1 MKVLSYTHNTKS
13 RFATLRKVMDIKKWI
28 FTLCAML
35 YAVLV
40 RAQFDTHFTHYWA
53 LQGYYNPAV
62 AGLSG
67 RLNLYGTYA
76 MQMAGYTNAPATML
90 VGADMALPAGRKSQ
104 AVSANL
110 YNESIGLFTNQRL
123 FAGYAYRFDMWSG
136 RMAVGASVGS
146 LEQKFDGSKVEA
158 EESAD
163 AAFPSSE
170 VDGMGLDLTA
180 GVHYAHRLFYVGMS
194 VMHLTAPTIE
204 LGETNEIKID
214 RTYYFSSGGNIQLKN
229 PLLSI
234 QPSLQL
240 MTDLQAWRADVTV
253 RGTYTYD
260 DKRYYAGLTYSPMTS
275 VAILLGGEI
284 NSVTFGYAYEVFT
297 SGVGLLYGS
306 HDLYVGYVM
315 DVDLF
320 NKGKNKHKSIRIL

>member
-1 MKVLSYTHNTKS
+1 
-13 RFATLRKVMDIKKWI
+13 MDIRKWI
-28 FTLCAML
+28 LTLCAL
-35 YAVLV
+35 LCVVVA

-67 RLNLYGTYA
+67 RLNMYGTYA

-90 VGADMALPAGRKSQ
+90 IGADMALGTGRQ
-104 AVSANL
+104 AVSACL

-123 FAGYAYRFDMWSG
+123 LAGYAYRFDMWGG
-136 RMAVGASVGS
+136 RMAVGASMGS

-158 EESAD
+158 EEKTD

-170 VDGMGLDLTA
+170 VEGMGLDLTA
-180 GVHYAHRLFYVGMS
+180 GVHYVHRLFWAGMS
-194 VMHLTAPTIE
+194 VMHLTAPVIE
-204 LGETNEIKID
+204 LGETNEIRID
-214 RTYYFSSGGNIQLKN
+214 RTYYFSGGGNIQLKN

-234 QPSLQL
+234 QPSMQL
-240 MTDLQAWRADVTV
+240 MTDLQAWRADVTL

-260 DKRYYAGLTYSPMTS
+260 EKRYYAGLTYSPMTS

>member
-1 MKVLSYTHNTKS
+1 MKKIL
-13 RFATLRKVMDIKKWI
+13 
-28 FTLCAML
+28 FTLCAIFSV
-35 YAVLV
+35 AGV

-67 RLNLYGTYA
+67 RLNMYGTYA
-76 MQMAGYTNAPATML
+76 MQMAGYTNAPVTML
-90 VGADMALPAGRKSQ
+90 IGADMALPTEKKNQ
-104 AVSANL
+104 AISANL

-123 FAGYAYRFDMWSG
+123 FAGYAYRFNLWGGS
-136 RMAVGASVGS
+136 MAMGVSAGS

-170 VDGMGLDLTA
+170 IEGMGLDLTA
-180 GVHYAHRLFYVGMS
+180 GIHYAHPFFYAGLS
-194 VMHLTAPTIE
+194 VMHLTAPVIE

-214 RTYYFSSGGNIQLKN
+214 RTYYFCGGGNIQMKN

-260 DKRYYAGLTYSPMTS
+260 EKRYYVGLTYSPMTS

-284 NSVTFGYAYEVFT
+284 NSVTFGYAYEIFT
-297 SGVGLLYGS
+297 SGVGLIHGS

-315 DVDLF
+315 DLDLF
-320 NKGKNKHKSIRIL
+320 KKGKNKHKSIRIL

>member
-1 MKVLSYTHNTKS
+1 M
-13 RFATLRKVMDIKKWI
+13 AIKKTILTWC
-28 FTLCAML
+28 LLLA
-35 YAVLV
+35 AVAAQ
-40 RAQFDTHFTHYWA
+40 AQFDTHFTHYWA

-67 RLNLYGTYA
+67 RLNIYGTYA

-90 VGADMALPAGRKSQ
+90 VGADMVLPTEKKNQ

-123 FAGYAYRFDMWSG
+123 FAGYAYRFDLLGG
-136 RMAVGASVGS
+136 RLAIGASVGS

-158 EESAD
+158 EEAGD
-163 AAFPSSE
+163 DAFPSSE

-180 GVHYAHRLFYVGMS
+180 GMHYIHPLFYAGMS
-194 VMHLTAPTIE
+194 VLHVTAPTIE
-204 LGETNEIKID
+204 LGETHEIKID
-214 RTYYFSSGGNIQLKN
+214 PTLYFSGGCNIQLKN

-234 QPSLQL
+234 QPSLQV
-240 MTDLQAWRADVTV
+240 MTDLQAWRADLTV

-260 DKRYYAGLTYSPMTS
+260 EKRYYAGLTYSPMTS

-284 NSVTFGYAYEVFT
+284 NSVTFGYAYELFT
-297 SGVGLLYGS
+297 SGVGLIHGS

-315 DVDLF
+315 DLDLF
-320 NKGKNKHKSIRIL
+320 KKGKNKHKSIRIL

>member
-1 MKVLSYTHNTKS
+1 M
-13 RFATLRKVMDIKKWI
+13 AIKKTILTWC
-28 FTLCAML
+28 LLLA
-35 YAVLV
+35 AVAAQ
-40 RAQFDTHFTHYWA
+40 AQFDTHFTHYWA

-67 RLNLYGTYA
+67 RLNIYGTYA

-90 VGADMALPAGRKSQ
+90 VGADMVLPTEKKNQ

-123 FAGYAYRFDMWSG
+123 FAGYAYRFGLLGG
-136 RMAVGASVGS
+136 RLAIGASVGS

-158 EESAD
+158 EEAGD
-163 AAFPSSE
+163 DAFPSSE

-180 GVHYAHRLFYVGMS
+180 GMHYIHPLFYAGMS
-194 VMHLTAPTIE
+194 VLHVTAPTIE
-204 LGETNEIKID
+204 LGETHEIKID
-214 RTYYFSSGGNIQLKN
+214 PTLYFSGGCNIQLKN

-234 QPSLQL
+234 QPSLQV
-240 MTDLQAWRADVTV
+240 MTDLQAWRADLTL

-260 DKRYYAGLTYSPMTS
+260 EKRYYAGLTYSPMTS

-284 NSVTFGYAYEVFT
+284 NSVSFGYAYELFT
-297 SGVGLLYGS
+297 SGVGLIHGS

-315 DVDLF
+315 DLDLF
-320 NKGKNKHKSIRIL
+320 KKGKNKHKSIRIL

>member
-1 MKVLSYTHNTKS
+1 MDS
-13 RFATLRKVMDIKKWI
+13 RRIIL
-28 FTLCAML
+28 TLCVAL
-35 YAVLV
+35 TALV
-40 RAQFDTHFTHYWA
+40 ARAQFDTHFTHYWA

-76 MQMAGYTNAPATML
+76 MQMAGYTHAPATML
-90 VGADMALPAGRKSQ
+90 FGADMVLPTEKKNQ

-123 FAGYAYRFDMWSG
+123 FAGYAYRFNLWGG
-136 RMAVGASVGS
+136 RMAVGVNAGS
-146 LEQKFDGSKVEA
+146 LEQKFNGSKVES
-158 EESAD
+158 EESND
-163 AAFPSSE
+163 IAFPSSE

-180 GVHYAHRLFYVGMS
+180 GVHFAHPLFYAGLS
-194 VMHLTAPTIE
+194 VMHLTAPAIE
-204 LGETNEIKID
+204 LGETYEIKID
-214 RTYYFSSGGNIQLKN
+214 RTYYLSGGGNIQLKN

-240 MTDLQAWRADVTV
+240 MTDLQAWRADLTV

-260 DKRYYAGLTYSPMTS
+260 EKRYYAGLTYSPMTS

-284 NSVTFGYAYEVFT
+284 NSVSFGYAYEIFT
-297 SGVGLLYGS
+297 SGVGLIHGS

-320 NKGKNKHKSIRIL
+320 KKGKNKHKSIRIL

>member
-1 MKVLSYTHNTKS
+1 MMDIRKIILMLFTA
-13 RFATLRKVMDIKKWI
+13 FATV
-28 FTLCAML
+28 T
-35 YAVLV
+35 V

-53 LQGYYNPAV
+53 LQGYYNPAT

-67 RLNLYGTYA
+67 RLNMYGSYA
-76 MQMAGYTNAPATML
+76 MQMAGYTNAPTTML
-90 VGADMALPAGRKSQ
+90 IGADMALPTEKKNQ
-104 AVSANL
+104 AVSANI

-123 FAGYAYRFDMWSG
+123 FAGYAYHFDLWGG
-136 RMAVGASVGS
+136 RMGMGISAGS

-158 EESAD
+158 EESND
-163 AAFPSSE
+163 AAFPTSE

-180 GVHYAHRLFYVGMS
+180 GLHYAHRLFYAGIS
-194 VMHLTAPTIE
+194 AMHLTAPTIE

-214 RTYYFSSGGNIQLKN
+214 RLYYFSGGGNIQLKN

-240 MTDLQAWRADVTV
+240 MTDLQAWRADFTV

-260 DKRYYAGLTYSPMTS
+260 EKRYYAGLTYSPMTS

-284 NSVTFGYAYEVFT
+284 NSVSFGYAYEIFT
-297 SGVGLLYGS
+297 SGVGLIYGS

-320 NKGKNKHKSIRIL
+320 KKGRNKHKSIRIL

>member
-1 MKVLSYTHNTKS
+1 MKKIL
-13 RFATLRKVMDIKKWI
+13 
-28 FTLCAML
+28 FTLCAIL
-35 YAVLV
+35 SVAGV

-67 RLNLYGTYA
+67 RLNMYGTYA

-90 VGADMALPAGRKSQ
+90 IGADMALPTEKKNQ
-104 AVSANL
+104 AISANL

-123 FAGYAYRFDMWSG
+123 FAGYAYRFNLWDGS
-136 RMAVGASVGS
+136 MAMGVSAGS

-170 VDGMGLDLTA
+170 IEGMGLDLTA
-180 GVHYAHRLFYVGMS
+180 GVHYAHPFFYAGLS
-194 VMHLTAPTIE
+194 VMHLTAPVIE

-214 RTYYFSSGGNIQLKN
+214 RTYYFCGGGNIQMKN

-260 DKRYYAGLTYSPMTS
+260 EKRYYAGLTYSPMTS

-284 NSVTFGYAYEVFT
+284 NSVTFGYAYEIFT
-297 SGVGLLYGS
+297 SGVGLIHGS

-315 DVDLF
+315 DLDLF
-320 NKGKNKHKSIRIL
+320 KKGKNKHKSIRIL

>member
-1 MKVLSYTHNTKS
+1 MKKIL
-13 RFATLRKVMDIKKWI
+13 
-28 FTLCAML
+28 FTLCAIL
-35 YAVLV
+35 SVAGV

-67 RLNLYGTYA
+67 RLNMNGTYA
-76 MQMAGYTNAPATML
+76 MQMAGYTNAPTTML
-90 VGADMALPAGRKSQ
+90 IGADMALPTEKKNQ
-104 AVSANL
+104 AISANL

-123 FAGYAYRFDMWSG
+123 FAGYAYRFNLWGGS
-136 RMAVGASVGS
+136 MAMGMSAGS

-170 VDGMGLDLTA
+170 IEGMGLDLTA
-180 GVHYAHRLFYVGMS
+180 GVHYAHPFFYAGLS
-194 VMHLTAPTIE
+194 VMHLTAPVIE

-214 RTYYFSSGGNIQLKN
+214 RTYYFCGGGNIQMKN

-260 DKRYYAGLTYSPMTS
+260 EKRYYAGLTYSPMTS

-284 NSVTFGYAYEVFT
+284 NSVTFGYAYEIFT
-297 SGVGLLYGS
+297 SGVGLIHGS

-315 DVDLF
+315 DLDLF
-320 NKGKNKHKSIRIL
+320 KKGKNKHKSIRIL

>member
-1 MKVLSYTHNTKS
+1 M
-13 RFATLRKVMDIKKWI
+13 AIKKTILTWC
-28 FTLCAML
+28 LLLA
-35 YAVLV
+35 AVAAQ
-40 RAQFDTHFTHYWA
+40 AQFDTHFTHYWV

-67 RLNLYGTYA
+67 RLNIYGTYA

-90 VGADMALPAGRKSQ
+90 VGADMVLPTEKKNQ

-123 FAGYAYRFDMWSG
+123 FAGYAYRFGLLGG
-136 RMAVGASVGS
+136 RLAIGASVGS

-158 EESAD
+158 EEAGD
-163 AAFPSSE
+163 DAFPSSE

-180 GVHYAHRLFYVGMS
+180 GMHYIHPLFYAGMS
-194 VMHLTAPTIE
+194 VMHVTAPTIE
-204 LGETNEIKID
+204 LGEAHEIKID
-214 RTYYFSSGGNIQLKN
+214 PTLYFSGGCNIQLKN

-234 QPSLQL
+234 QPSLQV
-240 MTDLQAWRADVTV
+240 MTDLQAWRADLTL

-260 DKRYYAGLTYSPMTS
+260 EKRYYAGLTYSPMTS

-284 NSVTFGYAYEVFT
+284 NSVSFGYAYELFT
-297 SGVGLLYGS
+297 SGVGLIHGS

-315 DVDLF
+315 DLDLF
-320 NKGKNKHKSIRIL
+320 KKGKNKHKSIRIL

>member
-1 MKVLSYTHNTKS
+1 MTS
-13 RFATLRKVMDIKKWI
+13 RKLIL
-28 FTLCAML
+28 TLCAL
-35 YAVLV
+35 FLAVTA

-67 RLNLYGTYA
+67 RLNMYGTYA

-90 VGADMALPAGRKSQ
+90 LGADMVLPTERKNQ

-123 FAGYAYRFDMWSG
+123 FAGYAYRFGLWGG
-136 RMAVGASVGS
+136 RMALGISAGS

-158 EESAD
+158 ETPND
-163 AAFPSSE
+163 DAFPSSE

-180 GVHYAHRLFYVGMS
+180 GIHYVHRFFYAGLS
-194 VMHLTAPTIE
+194 VMHLTAPVIE
-204 LGETNEIKID
+204 LGETNMIKID
-214 RTYYFSSGGNIQLKN
+214 RTYYLSGGGNILLKN
-229 PLLSI
+229 PLLSV
-234 QPSLQL
+234 QPSLQV
-240 MTDLQAWRADVTV
+240 MTDLQAWRADVTI

-260 DKRYYAGLTYSPMTS
+260 EKRYYAGFTYSPMTS

-284 NSVTFGYAYEVFT
+284 NSVSFGYAYEIFT
-297 SGVGLLYGS
+297 SGVGLIHGS

-315 DVDLF
+315 DLDLF
-320 NKGKNKHKSIRIL
+320 KKGRNKHKSIRIL

>member
-1 MKVLSYTHNTKS
+1 M
-13 RFATLRKVMDIKKWI
+13 AIKKTILTWC
-28 FTLCAML
+28 LLLA
-35 YAVLV
+35 AVAAQ
-40 RAQFDTHFTHYWA
+40 AQFDTHFTHYWA

-67 RLNLYGTYA
+67 RLNIYGTYA

-90 VGADMALPAGRKSQ
+90 VGADMVLPTEKKNQ

-123 FAGYAYRFDMWSG
+123 FAGYAYRFDLLGG
-136 RMAVGASVGS
+136 RLALGASVGS

-158 EESAD
+158 EEAGD
-163 AAFPSSE
+163 DAFPSSE

-180 GVHYAHRLFYVGMS
+180 GMHYIHPLFYAGMS
-194 VMHLTAPTIE
+194 VMHVTAPTIE
-204 LGETNEIKID
+204 LGETHEIKID
-214 RTYYFSSGGNIQLKN
+214 PTLYFSGGCNIQLRN

-234 QPSLQL
+234 QPSLQV
-240 MTDLQAWRADVTV
+240 MTDLQAWRADLTV

-260 DKRYYAGLTYSPMTS
+260 EKRYYAGLTYSPMTS

-284 NSVTFGYAYEVFT
+284 NSVTFGYAYELFT
-297 SGVGLLYGS
+297 SGVGLIHGS

-315 DVDLF
+315 DLDLF
-320 NKGKNKHKSIRIL
+320 KKGKNKHKSIRIL

>member
-1 MKVLSYTHNTKS
+1 MKKIL
-13 RFATLRKVMDIKKWI
+13 
-28 FTLCAML
+28 FTLCAIL
-35 YAVLV
+35 SVAGV

-67 RLNLYGTYA
+67 RLNMYGTYA
-76 MQMAGYTNAPATML
+76 MQMAGYTNAPTTML
-90 VGADMALPAGRKSQ
+90 IGADMALPTEKKNQ
-104 AVSANL
+104 AISANL

-123 FAGYAYRFDMWSG
+123 FAGYAYRFNLWGGS
-136 RMAVGASVGS
+136 MAMGVSAGS
-146 LEQKFDGSKVEA
+146 LEQKFDGSKVES

-170 VDGMGLDLTA
+170 IEGMGLDLTA
-180 GVHYAHRLFYVGMS
+180 GVHYAHPFFYAGLS
-194 VMHLTAPTIE
+194 VMHLTAPVIE

-214 RTYYFSSGGNIQLKN
+214 RTYYFCGGGNIQMKN

-260 DKRYYAGLTYSPMTS
+260 EKRYYAGLTYSPMTS

-284 NSVTFGYAYEVFT
+284 NSVTFGYAYEIFT
-297 SGVGLLYGS
+297 SGVGLIHGS

-315 DVDLF
+315 DLDLF
-320 NKGKNKHKSIRIL
+320 KKGKNKHKSIRIL

>member
-1 MKVLSYTHNTKS
+1 MY
-13 RFATLRKVMDIKKWI
+13 IKKWI
-28 FTLCAML
+28 LTLCAML
-35 YAVLV
+35 CAVMAQ
-40 RAQFDTHFTHYWA
+40 AQFDTHFTHYWA

-67 RLNLYGTYA
+67 RLNIYGTYA
-76 MQMAGYTNAPATML
+76 MQMAGYTNAPSTML
-90 VGADMALPAGRKSQ
+90 IGADMVIPTEKKNQ

-123 FAGYAYRFDMWSG
+123 FAGYAYRFDLLGG
-136 RMAVGASVGS
+136 RMSMGVSAGS

-163 AAFPSSE
+163 AAFPTSQI
-170 VDGMGLDLTA
+170 DGMGLDLTA
-180 GVHYAHRLFYVGMS
+180 GIHYTHRLFYAGLSM
-194 VMHLTAPTIE
+194 MHLTAPTIE
-204 LGETNEIKID
+204 LGETHEIKVD
-214 RTYYFSSGGNIQLKN
+214 PTYYFSGGCNIQLRN

-240 MTDLQAWRADVTV
+240 MTDLLAWRADLTI

-260 DKRYYAGLTYSPMTS
+260 EKRYYAGLTYSPMTS

-284 NSVTFGYAYEVFT
+284 NSVSFGYAYELFT
-297 SGVGLLYGS
+297 TGVGLIHGS

-315 DVDLF
+315 DLELF
-320 NKGKNKHKSIRIL
+320 KRGRNKHKSIRIL

>member
-1 MKVLSYTHNTKS
+1 M
-13 RFATLRKVMDIKKWI
+13 AIKKTILTWC
-28 FTLCAML
+28 LLLA
-35 YAVLV
+35 AVAAQ
-40 RAQFDTHFTHYWA
+40 AQFDTHFTHYWA

-67 RLNLYGTYA
+67 RLNIYGTYA

-90 VGADMALPAGRKSQ
+90 VGADMVLPTEKKNQ

-123 FAGYAYRFDMWSG
+123 FAGYAYRFGLLGG
-136 RMAVGASVGS
+136 RLAIGASVGS

-158 EESAD
+158 EEAGD
-163 AAFPSSE
+163 DAFPSSE

-180 GVHYAHRLFYVGMS
+180 GMHYIHSLFYAGMS
-194 VMHLTAPTIE
+194 VMHVTAPTIE
-204 LGETNEIKID
+204 LGEAHEIKID
-214 RTYYFSSGGNIQLKN
+214 PTLYFSGGCNIQLKN

-234 QPSLQL
+234 QPSLQV
-240 MTDLQAWRADVTV
+240 MTDLQAWRADLTL

-260 DKRYYAGLTYSPMTS
+260 EKRYYAGLTYSPMTS

-284 NSVTFGYAYEVFT
+284 NSVSFGYAYELFT
-297 SGVGLLYGS
+297 SGVGLIHGS

-315 DVDLF
+315 DLDLF
-320 NKGKNKHKSIRIL
+320 KKGKNKHKSIRIL

>member
-1 MKVLSYTHNTKS
+1 M
-13 RFATLRKVMDIKKWI
+13 AIKKTILTWC
-28 FTLCAML
+28 LLLA
-35 YAVLV
+35 AVAAQ
-40 RAQFDTHFTHYWA
+40 AQFDTHFTHYWA

-67 RLNLYGTYA
+67 RLNIYGTYA

-90 VGADMALPAGRKSQ
+90 VGADMVLPTEKKNQ

-123 FAGYAYRFDMWSG
+123 FAGYAYRFDLLGG
-136 RMAVGASVGS
+136 RLALGASVGS

-158 EESAD
+158 EEAGD
-163 AAFPSSE
+163 DAFPSSE

-180 GVHYAHRLFYVGMS
+180 GMHYIHPLFYAGMS
-194 VMHLTAPTIE
+194 VMHVTAPTIE
-204 LGETNEIKID
+204 LGETHEIKID
-214 RTYYFSSGGNIQLKN
+214 PTLYFSGGCNIQLKN

-234 QPSLQL
+234 QPSLQV
-240 MTDLQAWRADVTV
+240 MTDLQAWRADLTV

-260 DKRYYAGLTYSPMTS
+260 EKRYYAGLTYSPMTS

-284 NSVTFGYAYEVFT
+284 NSVTFGYAYELFT
-297 SGVGLLYGS
+297 SGVGAIHGS

-315 DVDLF
+315 DLDLF
-320 NKGKNKHKSIRIL
+320 KKGRNKHKSIRIL

>member
-1 MKVLSYTHNTKS
+1 MDS
-13 RFATLRKVMDIKKWI
+13 RRIIL
-28 FTLCAML
+28 TLCVAL
-35 YAVLV
+35 TALV
-40 RAQFDTHFTHYWA
+40 ARAQFDTHFTHYWA

-76 MQMAGYTNAPATML
+76 MQMAGYTHAPATML
-90 VGADMALPAGRKSQ
+90 FGADMVLPTEKKNQ

-123 FAGYAYRFDMWSG
+123 FAGYAYRFNLWGG
-136 RMAVGASVGS
+136 RMAVGVNAGS
-146 LEQKFDGSKVEA
+146 LEQKFDGSKVES
-158 EESAD
+158 EESND
-163 AAFPSSE
+163 IAFPSSE

-180 GVHYAHRLFYVGMS
+180 GVHFAHPLFYAGLS
-194 VMHLTAPTIE
+194 VMHLTAPAIE
-204 LGETNEIKID
+204 LGETYEIKID
-214 RTYYFSSGGNIQLKN
+214 RTYYLSGGGNIQLKN

-240 MTDLQAWRADVTV
+240 MTDLQTWRADLTV

-260 DKRYYAGLTYSPMTS
+260 EKRYYAGLTYSPMTS

-284 NSVTFGYAYEVFT
+284 NSVSFGYAYEIFT
-297 SGVGLLYGS
+297 SGVGLIHGS

-320 NKGKNKHKSIRIL
+320 KKGKNKHKSIRIL

>member
-1 MKVLSYTHNTKS
+1 M
-13 RFATLRKVMDIKKWI
+13 AIKKTILTWC
-28 FTLCAML
+28 LLLA
-35 YAVLV
+35 AVAAQ
-40 RAQFDTHFTHYWA
+40 AQFDTHFTHYWA
-53 LQGYYNPAV
+53 LQGYYNPAI

-67 RLNLYGTYA
+67 RLNIYGTYA

-90 VGADMALPAGRKSQ
+90 VGADMVLPTEKKNQ

-123 FAGYAYRFDMWSG
+123 FAGYAYRFDLLGG
-136 RMAVGASVGS
+136 RLALGASVGS

-158 EESAD
+158 EEAGD
-163 AAFPSSE
+163 DAFPSSE

-180 GVHYAHRLFYVGMS
+180 GMHYIHPLFYAGMS
-194 VMHLTAPTIE
+194 VMHVTAPTIE
-204 LGETNEIKID
+204 LGETHEIKID
-214 RTYYFSSGGNIQLKN
+214 PTLYFSGGCNIQLKN

-234 QPSLQL
+234 QPSLQV
-240 MTDLQAWRADVTV
+240 MTDLQAWRADLTV

-260 DKRYYAGLTYSPMTS
+260 EKRYYAGLTYSPMTS

-284 NSVTFGYAYEVFT
+284 NSVTFGYAYELFT
-297 SGVGLLYGS
+297 SGVGLIHGS

-315 DVDLF
+315 DLDLF
-320 NKGKNKHKSIRIL
+320 KKGKNKHKSIRIL

>member
-1 MKVLSYTHNTKS
+1 M
-13 RFATLRKVMDIKKWI
+13 AIKKTILTWC
-28 FTLCAML
+28 LLLA
-35 YAVLV
+35 AVAAQ
-40 RAQFDTHFTHYWA
+40 AQFDTHFTHYWA

-67 RLNLYGTYA
+67 RLNIYGTYA

-90 VGADMALPAGRKSQ
+90 VGADMVLPTEKKNQ

-123 FAGYAYRFDMWSG
+123 FAGYAYRFGLLGG
-136 RMAVGASVGS
+136 RLAIGASVGS

-158 EESAD
+158 EEAGD
-163 AAFPSSE
+163 DAFPSSE

-180 GVHYAHRLFYVGMS
+180 GMHYIHPLFYAGMS
-194 VMHLTAPTIE
+194 VMHVTAPTIE
-204 LGETNEIKID
+204 LGEAHEIKID
-214 RTYYFSSGGNIQLKN
+214 PTLYFSGGCNIQLKN

-234 QPSLQL
+234 QPSMQV
-240 MTDLQAWRADVTV
+240 MTDLQAWRADLTL

-260 DKRYYAGLTYSPMTS
+260 EKRYYAGLTYSPMTS

-284 NSVTFGYAYEVFT
+284 NSVSFGYAYELFT
-297 SGVGLLYGS
+297 SGVGLIHGS

-315 DVDLF
+315 DLDLF
-320 NKGKNKHKSIRIL
+320 KKGKNKHKSIRIL

>member
-1 MKVLSYTHNTKS
+1 M
-13 RFATLRKVMDIKKWI
+13 AIKKTILTWC
-28 FTLCAML
+28 LLLA
-35 YAVLV
+35 AVAAQ
-40 RAQFDTHFTHYWA
+40 AQFDTHFTHYWA

-67 RLNLYGTYA
+67 RLNIYGTYA

-90 VGADMALPAGRKSQ
+90 VGADMVLPTEKKNQ

-123 FAGYAYRFDMWSG
+123 FAGYAYRFGLLGG
-136 RMAVGASVGS
+136 RLAIGASVGS

-158 EESAD
+158 EEAGD
-163 AAFPSSE
+163 DAFPSSE

-180 GVHYAHRLFYVGMS
+180 GMHYIHPLFYAGMS
-194 VMHLTAPTIE
+194 VMHATAPTIE
-204 LGETNEIKID
+204 LGEAHEIKID
-214 RTYYFSSGGNIQLKN
+214 PTLYFSGGCNIQLKN

-234 QPSLQL
+234 QPSLQV
-240 MTDLQAWRADVTV
+240 MTDLQAWRADLTL

-260 DKRYYAGLTYSPMTS
+260 EKRYYAGLTYSPMTS

-284 NSVTFGYAYEVFT
+284 NSVSFGYAYELFT
-297 SGVGLLYGS
+297 SGVGLIHGS

-315 DVDLF
+315 DLDLF
-320 NKGKNKHKSIRIL
+320 KKGKNKHKSIRIL

>member
-1 MKVLSYTHNTKS
+1 
-13 RFATLRKVMDIKKWI
+13 MDIRKAI
-28 FTLCAML
+28 LTLCAVL
-35 YAVLV
+35 SAVV
-40 RAQFDTHFTHYWA
+40 ARAQFDTHFTHYWA
-53 LQGYYNPAV
+53 LQGYYNPAS

-67 RLNLYGTYA
+67 RLNIYGTYA

-90 VGADMALPAGRKSQ
+90 IGADMVLPTERKNH

-123 FAGYAYRFDMWSG
+123 FAGYSYRFKLGSG
-136 RMAVGASVGS
+136 RMAVGVNMGS

-158 EESAD
+158 EESTD

-170 VDGMGLDLTA
+170 VDGMGFDLTA
-180 GVHYAHRLFYVGMS
+180 GVHYAHRLFYAGLAM
-194 VMHLTAPTIE
+194 MHVTAPTIE
-204 LGETNEIKID
+204 LGETHEIKVD
-214 RTYYFSSGGNIQLKN
+214 PTYYFSGGCNIQLKN

-234 QPSLQL
+234 QPSMQV
-240 MTDLQAWRADVTV
+240 MTDLQAWRADLTL

-260 DKRYYAGLTYSPMTS
+260 EKRYYAGLTYSPMTS

-284 NSVTFGYAYEVFT
+284 NSVSFGYAYELFT
-297 SGVGLLYGS
+297 SGVGLIHGS

-315 DVDLF
+315 DLDLF
-320 NKGKNKHKSIRIL
+320 KKGKNKHKSIRIL

>member
-1 MKVLSYTHNTKS
+1 MHFKRNILIL
-13 RFATLRKVMDIKKWI
+13 FALLLTMS
-28 FTLCAML
+28 
-35 YAVLV
+35 V

-53 LQGYYNPAV
+53 LQGYYNPAS

-76 MQMAGYTNAPATML
+76 MQMAGYTNAPTTML
-90 VGADMALPAGRKSQ
+90 IGADMVIPTEKKNQ

-123 FAGYAYRFDMWSG
+123 FAGYAYRFKLWG
-136 RMAVGASVGS
+136 GHLAVGVNAGT

-158 EESAD
+158 EESTD

-180 GVHYAHRLFYVGMS
+180 GLHYAHRLFHAGLS

-204 LGETNEIKID
+204 LGESHEIKID
-214 RTYYFSSGGNIQLKN
+214 PTYYFSGGCNIQLKN

-234 QPSLQL
+234 QPSMQV
-240 MTDLQAWRADVTV
+240 MTDLQAWRADVTI

-260 DKRYYAGLTYSPMTS
+260 EKRYYAGITYSPITS
-275 VAILLGGEI
+275 VAVLLGGEI
-284 NSVTFGYAYEVFT
+284 NNVSFGYAYEIFT
-297 SGVGLLYGS
+297 SGVGFIHGS

-315 DVDLF
+315 DLDLF
-320 NKGKNKHKSIRIL
+320 KKGKNKHKSIRIL

>member
-1 MKVLSYTHNTKS
+1 M
-13 RFATLRKVMDIKKWI
+13 AIKKTILTWC
-28 FTLCAML
+28 LL
-35 YAVLV
+35 LVAVAAQ
-40 RAQFDTHFTHYWA
+40 AQFDTHFTHYWA

-67 RLNLYGTYA
+67 RLNIYGTYA

-90 VGADMALPAGRKSQ
+90 VGADMVLPTEKKNQ

-123 FAGYAYRFDMWSG
+123 FAGYAYRFGLLGG
-136 RMAVGASVGS
+136 RLAIGASVGS

-158 EESAD
+158 EEAGD
-163 AAFPSSE
+163 DAFPSSE

-180 GVHYAHRLFYVGMS
+180 GMHYIHPLFYAGMS
-194 VMHLTAPTIE
+194 VMHVTAPTIE
-204 LGETNEIKID
+204 LGEAHEIKID
-214 RTYYFSSGGNIQLKN
+214 PTLYFSGGCNIQLKN

-234 QPSLQL
+234 QPSLQV
-240 MTDLQAWRADVTV
+240 MTDLQAWRADLTL

-260 DKRYYAGLTYSPMTS
+260 EKRYYAGLTYSPMTS

-284 NSVTFGYAYEVFT
+284 NSVSFGYAYELFT
-297 SGVGLLYGS
+297 SGVGLIHGS

-315 DVDLF
+315 DLDLF
-320 NKGKNKHKSIRIL
+320 KKGKNKHKSIRIL

>member
-1 MKVLSYTHNTKS
+1 MN
-13 RFATLRKVMDIKKWI
+13 IKKTI
-28 FTLCAML
+28 LAL
-35 YAVLV
+35 LVALSAVTAQ
-40 RAQFDTHFTHYWA
+40 AQFDTHFTHYWA

-67 RLNLYGTYA
+67 RLNMYGTYA
-76 MQMAGYTNAPATML
+76 MQMAGYTNAPTTML
-90 VGADMALPAGRKSQ
+90 VGADMVLPTTKKNL

-123 FAGYAYRFDMWSG
+123 FAGYAYRFNLWNG
-136 RMAVGASVGS
+136 RMAMGVSAGS

-158 EESAD
+158 EEGND
-163 AAFPSSE
+163 DAFPSSGI
-170 VDGMGLDLTA
+170 DGMGLDLTA
-180 GVHYAHRLFYVGMS
+180 GIHYAHRLFYAGIS

-214 RTYYFSSGGNIQLKN
+214 RTYYFSGGGNIQLKN

-234 QPSLQL
+234 QPTLQL
-240 MTDLQAWRADVTV
+240 MTDLQSWRADVTV

-260 DKRYYAGLTYSPMTS
+260 EKRYYAGLTYSPMTS

-284 NSVTFGYAYEVFT
+284 NSVSFGYAYEIFT
-297 SGVGLLYGS
+297 SGVGLIHGS

-320 NKGKNKHKSIRIL
+320 KKGNNKHKSIRIL